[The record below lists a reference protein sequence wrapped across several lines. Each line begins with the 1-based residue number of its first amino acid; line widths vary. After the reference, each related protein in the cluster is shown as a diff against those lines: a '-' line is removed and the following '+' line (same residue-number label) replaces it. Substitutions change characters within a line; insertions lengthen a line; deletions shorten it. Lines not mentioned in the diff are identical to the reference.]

1 MYDLGLDIGGTT
13 MKLGIFRGGKLIRT
27 DRAPTPKDPD
37 KVVDEIARMTA
48 PIDYEAFGIATAGT
62 VDREKKALSDLG
74 GNISGWQGYP
84 LGEALADKGI
94 RLDVLENDIN
104 CALVGEMENRRDD
117 HVLYV
122 GMGTGIGGAFYSG
135 GELYLGSRGSAM
147 EIGHIVVE
155 KGGVLC
161 ACGQRGCA
169 ESYFSARAFHA
180 LMKAAGYEGGDD
192 FLASDEAS
200 AQEFIEGAADY
211 LIGLENVLNPSAIL
225 IGGGMI
231 TYAPSIVARLKAAM
245 LRRGNGNV
253 RAPLEAARLGNDG
266 GMVGAMLLA
275 KKERRGHGN
284 HL

>member
-13 MKLGIFRGGKLIRT
+13 MKMGIFRRGKLIRIE
-27 DRAPTPKDPD
+27 RAPTPKDPD
-37 KVVDEIARMTA
+37 LVVSEIARMTA
-48 PIDYEAFGIATAGT
+48 PIEHDAFGIATAGT

-84 LGEALADKGI
+84 LGDALAEKGI
-94 RLDVLENDIN
+94 FLDVLENDIN
-104 CALVGEMENRRDD
+104 CALVGEMATRHDD

-135 GELYLGSRGSAM
+135 GELFLGSRGGGM
-147 EIGHIVVE
+147 EIGHMIVE
-155 KGGVLC
+155 KDGVPC

-169 ESYFSARAFHA
+169 EGYFSARAFYA
-180 LMKAAGYEGGDD
+180 LMKAAGYERGDD

-200 AQEFIEGAADY
+200 AQAFVEGLADY

-231 TYAPSIVARLKAAM
+231 TYAPNIVAHLKEAM

-253 RAPLEAARLGNDG
+253 RAPLEPARLGNDG
-266 GMVGAMLLA
+266 GMTGAMLLA
-275 KKERRGHGN
+275 KKERRGREN
-284 HL
+284 H

>member
-13 MKLGIFRGGKLIRT
+13 MKLGVFRQGKLIRT
-27 DRAPTPKDPD
+27 ERVPTPKDPD
-37 KVVDEIARMTA
+37 QVVDEIARMTA
-48 PIDYEAFGIATAGT
+48 PLDHDAFGIATAGT

-74 GNISGWQGYP
+74 GNVSGWQGYP
-84 LGEALADKGI
+84 LGDALAEKGI
-94 RLDVLENDIN
+94 FLDVLENDIN
-104 CALVGEMENRRDD
+104 CALVGEMATRRDD

-122 GMGTGIGGAFYSG
+122 GMGTGIGGALYSG

-147 EIGHIVVE
+147 EIGHIIVE
-155 KGGVLC
+155 KEGVLC

-169 ESYFSARAFHA
+169 EGYFSARAFHG
-180 LMKAAGYEGGDD
+180 LMEEAGYERGDD

-200 AQEFIEGAADY
+200 AQAFIEGLADY
-211 LIGLENVLNPSAIL
+211 LIGLENVLNPAAIL

-231 TYAPSIVARLKAAM
+231 TYAPSIVAHLREAM

-253 RAPLEAARLGNDG
+253 RAPLEPARMGNDG

-275 KKERRGHGN
+275 RKERSGREN
-284 HL
+284 H